1 MEHYKK
7 SKLLNYSILSEF
19 VTKINDLIS
28 GQYSESKNIRFNT
41 LMLRSNLSD
50 YSDAYIVV
58 KREISVTGNEHGNRR
73 NKKLI
78 FKKNTPFR

>member
-7 SKLLNYSILSEF
+7 SKLFNYSILSEF
-19 VTKINDLIS
+19 ATKINDLIS

-41 LMLRSNLSD
+41 FMLRSNLFD
-50 YSDAYIVV
+50 YSDAYIFV
-58 KREISVTGNEHGNRR
+58 KRKISVTGNEHGNRR

>member
-1 MEHYKK
+1 
-7 SKLLNYSILSEF
+7 
-19 VTKINDLIS
+19 
-28 GQYSESKNIRFNT
+28 
-41 LMLRSNLSD
+41 MLRSNLSD

-58 KREISVTGNEHGNRR
+58 KRKISVTGNEHGNRR